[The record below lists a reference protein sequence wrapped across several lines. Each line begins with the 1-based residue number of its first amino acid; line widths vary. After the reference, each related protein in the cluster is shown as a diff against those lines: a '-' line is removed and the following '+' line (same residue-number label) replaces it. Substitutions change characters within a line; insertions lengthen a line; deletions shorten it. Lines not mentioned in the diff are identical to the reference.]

1 MTPPPVGLICYHKW
15 LGFPKITIIIA
26 IIKMHRISFPQVL
39 TLSRSSFTVIGQGQ
53 IINLVSN
60 DTQRLRKLVPGIMY
74 ASIDLLEIGG
84 CITAMYLLIGWQA
97 LVGYSAIAFFLVVI
111 AYNVAMAT
119 HSSKL
124 RRRTSMAADKKLG
137 IIGEIIQGI
146 RAVKMYS
153 WEWNYEKSI
162 RDYKK

>member
-1 MTPPPVGLICYHKW
+1 
-15 LGFPKITIIIA
+15 
-26 IIKMHRISFPQVL
+26 MHRISFPRVL
-39 TLSRSSFTVIGQGQ
+39 ILSRSSFTVIGQGQ

-74 ASIDLLEIGG
+74 ASIGLLEIGG

-97 LVGYSAIAFFLVVI
+97 LVGIAFFLVVI

-124 RRRTSMAADKKLG
+124 RHRTSMAADKKLG
-137 IIGEIIQGI
+137 IIGEIILGI

-162 RDYKK
+162 RDYKRYFVHF